1 MTPILVDNWRDFAEV
16 MVKTNELDPTYPVV
30 RHLLQTHDS
39 AWRGRFLIHYAW
51 FYNLMDAIKAADE
64 TNDSSF
70 WGRCAWDGA
79 NNDVKRGGARR
90 HFRADNARAAVTKM
104 ELKGKTPWQIVN
116 EMYHPDY
123 PSMLAYITA
132 KFAGTQFGPY
142 YIWKMMD
149 WYNLMDWTVNLS
161 MECAPRY
168 LPDVP
173 KKAAAEF
180 FPELSLAHVLE
191 KMNTF
196 VSQFDHPVLKG
207 VKCGISEVETILCGL
222 NASYGKGKLAIGA
235 DITHQYQVLGSRPD
249 LCEHLPPVILGQY
262 QLGSYR
268 HVD

>member
-1 MTPILVDNWRDFAEV
+1 

-30 RHLLQTHDS
+30 RHLLQTHDD
-39 AWRGRFLIHYAW
+39 AWKGRFLLHYAW

-64 TNDSSF
+64 TDDSSF
-70 WGRCAWDGA
+70 WGRCMNDGQGT
-79 NNDVKRGGARR
+79 DVKRGGARR

-104 ELKGKTPWQIVN
+104 GLKGQTPWEVVN
-116 EMYHPDY
+116 KMYHPKYVD
-123 PSMLAYITA
+123 MLAYITA
-132 KFAGTQFGPY
+132 KYAGTQFGPY

-149 WYNLMDWTVNLS
+149 WYTIGLDWPVALGLDAATRV
-161 MECAPRY
+161 

-180 FPELSLAHVLE
+180 FPNQDLRHTLGT
-191 KMNTF
+191 MTDF
-196 VSQFDHPVLKG
+196 VSQFDHPVLPG

-222 NASYGKGKLAIGA
+222 NASYGKGHLAIGA
-235 DITHQYQVLGSRPD
+235 DITHQYQVLGNRPD

-262 QLGSYR
+262 QLGKYR